1 MCRPH
6 GDNNISELGNFV
18 SSLPKGFVSIARYTP
33 RHSPAQSYEFL
44 KFRENMIISREI
56 FLSLQHLAI
65 CHFPS
70 PKTLNESALTRY
82 LQSLEKRNHLNDPAS
97 GANHGISSPTR
108 TARTTRSSCF
118 FLILF
123 ARWSRFVF
131 DNCHC
136 LWQVPGVRKQ
146 IGYSI
151 QHLHTGTE
159 SVDIQCLGFSPLT
172 LSIFIKGVGGGDSA
186 GYYRD
191 AY

>member
-118 FLILF
+118 FLYYL
-123 ARWSRFVF
+123 
-131 DNCHC
+131 
-136 LWQVPGVRKQ
+136 LGGVASYLTTAAVCGKSLESESKSATPSNIFTLGLSQ
-146 IGYSI
+146 WIYNVSAS
-151 QHLHTGTE
+151 LH
-159 SVDIQCLGFSPLT
+159 
-172 LSIFIKGVGGGDSA
+172 
-186 GYYRD
+186 
-191 AY
+191 